1 MLKAAVH
8 LLAGRSNAAETTK
21 KIMDDFERLMD
32 HGGDPAQS
40 VELLK
45 PEARLCYFFFFL
57 PRIRGRYFLRALSF
71 QVFPALFCP
80 SWLVRSCIV
89 MQYLRCLTSLQAPRL
104 GD

>member
-8 LLAGRSNAAETTK
+8 LLAGRSNAPETTK

-45 PEARLCYFFFFL
+45 PEARAPVATNCLRLLAL
-57 PRIRGRYFLRALSF
+57 PRAQARGRA
-71 QVFPALFCP
+71 VN
-80 SWLVRSCIV
+80 
-89 MQYLRCLTSLQAPRL
+89 
-104 GD
+104 